1 MESTV
6 RNLRTRTFRTLLAVR
21 QYQCESI
28 VKEFEAANLA
38 DKQRAVLAH
47 CWADSRQES
56 HVLQLMIDLLERQ
69 VRKQKV
75 AL

>member
-1 MESTV
+1 MKSTV
-6 RNLRTRTFRTLLAVR
+6 RNLRIHTFRALLAVR

-28 VKEFEAANLA
+28 VREFEAANLA

-47 CWADSRQES
+47 CWAYSRQES

-69 VRKQKV
+69 VREQKV